1 MKYFI
6 DTHDVAKGT
15 FPERALTSEEFI
27 ETFSEFDKACEEE
40 GVTALRVHVSL
51 EEGKA
56 FCFTKGADA
65 EAVRRAHEKIELPFD
80 SITKIK
86 TITGSDLR

>member
-1 MKYFI
+1 MKYFL

-15 FPERALTSEEFI
+15 FPEGVNTPEEFV
-27 ETFSEFDKACEEE
+27 EAFNRFDKASEEE

-65 EAVRRAHEKIELPFD
+65 EAVRRAHEKAEFPFD
-80 SITKIK
+80 SITEIK